1 VATHLDISLYEF
13 NSLNEFH
20 KGEAL
25 WEYGIHVSQRTEGEI
40 GYSLYQLHDFYV
52 EVKYNGRINAITKFT
67 SFSTHTKLEPY
78 LEKIDIS
85 RVNEL

>member
-52 EVKYNGRINAITKFT
+52 EAKYNGGINAITKLT
-67 SFSTHTKLEPY
+67 SSCTLTRLEPY
-78 LEKIDIS
+78 LDKIDFSGAIG
-85 RVNEL
+85 L